1 MRNIGF
7 LVLTLLLSP
16 NFVAAQQGPTCEENL
31 KVVSVQAQEYYA
43 DRDAKQKDKIMLR
56 SQLND
61 ALAQIQSL
69 RAELAEAHK
78 KAAAPKAEEPKK

>member
-1 MRNIGF
+1 MRRTGLLILAF
-7 LVLTLLLSP
+7 LLSP
-16 NFVAAQQGPTCEENL
+16 NFVGAQQSSTCEENL

-69 RAELAEAHK
+69 RAELAEAK
-78 KAAAPKAEEPKK
+78 KAAASKAEEPKK